1 MASYSMYSRPTIVA
15 LPSAPPTLERFRRR
29 SHTSSSGTTLVQDMA
44 YHFDPPSHLPIH
56 ADDFDVTQFDN
67 TPPQPFS
74 HDISNAWFG
83 LPYAQR
89 CGTGQLGNTR
99 LQRSQTV
106 GNVLVRRNHIR
117 RAGRVQ
123 VDVKRSS
130 TLEKA
135 ATKMADLL
143 RFRNRAANNR
153 QPNSPSS
160 TFGSDQVGR
169 LDQPQPQPQEAF
181 ACKKILRAPHHSA
194 KHAKHATMPAAVSV
208 FAAAG
213 MEAWP
218 GVHEKRA
225 VDVQNFCP
233 ADKRS
238 RSSSDRTTNKGST
251 NIFCVNGI
259 ATLSTHK
266 PQLVTIA
273 SVGGKFTIVP
283 SHA

>member
-15 LPSAPPTLERFRRR
+15 LPSAPPTPERFRRR

-44 YHFDPPSHLPIH
+44 FHFDPPSHLPSH
-56 ADDFDVTQFDN
+56 ADDFDVTLFDN

-74 HDISNAWFG
+74 HDINNAWFG

-89 CGTGQLGNTR
+89 CGTGQSGNTYTR

-106 GNVLVRRNHIR
+106 GNVLVRRSHIR

-153 QPNSPSS
+153 QPNSPHS
-160 TFGSDQVGR
+160 TFGSDKVGR
-169 LDQPQPQPQEAF
+169 YNQPQPQQTF
-181 ACKKILRAPHHSA
+181 ALKQILRAPHLSA
-194 KHAKHATMPAAVSV
+194 KHAKHATMPAAVSA

-213 MEAWP
+213 METWP
-218 GVHEKRA
+218 GMHEKRA

-233 ADKRS
+233 ADKSS
-238 RSSSDRTTNKGST
+238 RSSSDRTANKGST
-251 NIFCVNGI
+251 NIFCVNGV

-266 PQLVTIA
+266 PQLVTIE